1 MGIFDWLTTSR
12 RREVSET
19 RSASSGFT
27 AEVLAAREA
36 YISGARGIGELTATV
51 QAAVALWE
59 NGLSMADVEGT
70 TMLDRRTLAMAA
82 RSLALRGEAVFLIRD
97 RLVPCSDWDM
107 RTRGGIPTAYRV
119 SVPEVGGGSS
129 ETALAAEVLHFTV
142 GADLVAPWA
151 GQAPLKRA
159 QLTAGTLQAIE
170 AALSD
175 IYADAPLGSMVV
187 PMPEGEDTD
196 AMARGFRGRRGRV
209 LLRESVT
216 VTAAGGPAPAQDW
229 RPSDLTPDL
238 DKARMGE
245 ALEAARGS
253 ICWAFGILPAMLS
266 PTATGPLIREGQRHL
281 AQWQLAPVAE
291 AMAEEASRK
300 LGGTVR
306 LDVMRPLQAF
316 DAGGR
321 ARAAAGIIQALA
333 QAQEAGVD
341 PDVALN
347 LVNWGNET

>member
-1 MGIFDWLTTSR
+1 MGIFDLFR
-12 RREVSET
+12 RKADPATET

-51 QAAVALWE
+51 QACVELWS

-70 TMLDRRTLAMAA
+70 QMLDRRTLAMAA

-159 QLTAGTLQAIE
+159 QLTASTLQAIE
-170 AALSD
+170 TALSD

-216 VTAAGGPAPAQDW
+216 VSAAGGPAPAQDW

-245 ALEAARGS
+245 ALEGARGS
-253 ICWAFGILPAMLS
+253 ICWAFGVLPAMLS

-281 AQWQLAPVAE
+281 AQWQLAPVAA
-291 AMAEEASRK
+291 AMAEEATTK
-300 LGGTVR
+300 LGSSVR

-333 QAQEAGVD
+333 QAKEAGVD

-347 LVNWGNET
+347 LVGWSDE